1 MPNAPKRSQNPPLPV
16 RAAASAASR
25 ARALRIAGVSTVPRT
40 AASMVATSM
49 ARLGG
54 SFFGAAGSG
63 GVGFCKNGLPYL
75 HHAVSESRAVAAEA
89 AGSGAL
95 EQRAQRAI
103 LRRKVASKSN
113 QAKSVRIVCQ
123 KLGTLPSR
131 FASLAQ
137 PGRLGRF
144 AKHAILLHIQIG
156 PDHRD
161 ALPARLRLGFFSFGA
176 LVHLLWCSR
185 RPEILARTTSVPQ
198 TTFSGK
204 KDCVILRELADA
216 PQAVEA

>member
-75 HHAVSESRAVAAEA
+75 HHVVSESRAVAAEA

-103 LRRKVASKSN
+103 LRRKVASKATKPRASEFC
-113 QAKSVRIVCQ
+113 AKNWARFHRVLHRSHNPVGSVVLLNMLSCCIYKSAQ
-123 KLGTLPSR
+123 ITATLYR
-131 FASLAQ
+131 
-137 PGRLGRF
+137 
-144 AKHAILLHIQIG
+144 
-156 PDHRD
+156 RD
-161 ALPARLRLGFFSFGA
+161 CG
-176 LVHLLWCSR
+176 
-185 RPEILARTTSVPQ
+185 
-198 TTFSGK
+198 
-204 KDCVILRELADA
+204 
-216 PQAVEA
+216 